1 MEPLK
6 KEGAFYLL
14 CAVGGLAIFS
24 STIAKNPTLPILAQ
38 QIGAGKAAI
47 GLIAAASTI
56 TGILTSL
63 PAGLLSDRR
72 GRRPVLIASG
82 LVFFTAPLLY
92 FLIHSAW
99 QLALVRIYH
108 GLATAVFGP
117 VAMAYVADLA
127 PVRRGERLGYYT
139 SATLVGRALAPVVGG
154 AILAGLGAWQG
165 VYAVCAAAG
174 LLALVG
180 MFLLPEP
187 QAAAAATA
195 EKVERAP
202 IRAVFANR
210 SILVTSM
217 AEAAQFLAFGAL
229 EAFLPLY
236 ALSVGV
242 NEAAVGLLFG
252 VQVGVRTVARPL
264 MGILSDRYGRKQP
277 IVLGL
282 AVVGLSM
289 ALFAQTR
296 SWLALVALSAA
307 FGAGLSIATAATSA
321 FVADLA
327 PSEGRGA
334 ALGYMSTIMDVGQAT
349 GPILLGFIL
358 AGASYQAGFAAIGAL
373 VLGAM
378 ALFAA
383 AVSRADA
390 RLPQSEKLGN

>member
-1 MEPLK
+1 LNKNAP
-6 KEGAFYLL
+6 FYIL

-38 QIGAGKAAI
+38 EIGASKAAI
-47 GLIAAASTI
+47 GLIAAASTV

-72 GRRPVLIASG
+72 GRRPLLIASG
-82 LVFFTAPLLY
+82 LVFFSAPLLY
-92 FLIHSAW
+92 FFIHSAW

-139 SATLVGRALAPVVGG
+139 SATLVGRTVAPVVGG
-154 AILAGLGAWQG
+154 AILTGLGAWQG
-165 VYAVCAAAG
+165 VYVVCAGAG

-187 QAAAAATA
+187 KAAPMAAA
-195 EKVERAP
+195 EKVGRAP
-202 IRAVFANR
+202 LRAVFANR
-210 SILVTSM
+210 NILVTSV

-252 VQVGVRTVARPL
+252 VQVGVRTLARPL
-264 MGILSDRYGRKQP
+264 MGILSDRYGRKGP

-282 AVVGLSM
+282 GLTGATM
-289 ALFAQTR
+289 ALFAQAQA
-296 SWLALVALSAA
+296 WWALLGLSLA
-307 FGAGLSIATAATSA
+307 FGLGLSIASAATSA
-321 FVADLA
+321 YVADLA
-327 PSEGRGA
+327 PAEARGA

-358 AGASYQAGFAAIGAL
+358 AGASYPVGFAAVGAV

-378 ALFAA
+378 ALFAT
-383 AVSRADA
+383 AVSRAPSSEPYHGAA
-390 RLPQSEKLGN
+390 RR